1 MALFERIKTEIT
13 IEKTLIER
21 LKNHERDALEELYQ
35 LYAPSLLAVSI
46 RYTTNKHDAED
57 VVHDAF
63 IKILKNIHQFVPRFE
78 GAFEAWMKRITVN
91 TSINFLRKKAKL
103 TEFNGNIYDEGAIPD
118 TDNEN
123 PADMPHRIEPEAAI
137 RMVSELPPGY
147 RLVMN
152 LYVFENY
159 SHKEIAD
166 ELNISINTSKS
177 QLSKARALLRKK
189 VAQYYKRQQI
199 VE

>member
-1 MALFERIKTEIT
+1 MDKIEIT
-13 IEKTLIER
+13 IEKTFIER
-21 LKNHERDALEELYQ
+21 LKKHDCNALEELYQ
-35 LYAPSLLAVSI
+35 RYAPSLLAISI
-46 RYTTNKHDAED
+46 RYTTNKQDAED

-63 IKILKNIHQFVPRFE
+63 IKILNNIQHFVPKFE

-91 TSINFLRKKAKL
+91 TSINFLRKRAKL
-103 TEFNGNIYDEGAIPD
+103 TEINGNIYDEGAIPD
-118 TDNEN
+118 SVNEESDET
-123 PADMPHRIEPEAAI
+123 PQRIEPDAAI
-137 RMVSELPPGY
+137 KMISELPPGY
-147 RLVMN
+147 KVVMN

-166 ELNISINTSKS
+166 ELNISVNTSKS

-189 VAQYYKRQQI
+189 VVQYYKRQQI

>member
-1 MALFERIKTEIT
+1 MDKIEIT

-21 LKNHERDALEELYQ
+21 LKNRERDALEELYQ

-46 RYTTNKHDAED
+46 RYTTNKQDAED

-63 IKILKNIHQFVPRFE
+63 IKILNNIQHFVPKFE

-103 TEFNGNIYDEGAIPD
+103 TEINGHIYDEGAIPD
-118 TDNEN
+118 KGNEESSE
-123 PADMPHRIEPEAAI
+123 MPQQIEPEAAI
-137 RMVSELPPGY
+137 KMIGELPPGY
-147 RLVMN
+147 RMVMN

-159 SHKEIAD
+159 SHKEIAE
-166 ELNISINTSKS
+166 ELNISVNTSKS
-177 QLSKARALLRKK
+177 QLSKARALWRKK
-189 VAQYYKRQQI
+189 VAQNYKRQQI

>member
-1 MALFERIKTEIT
+1 MDKIEIT

-21 LKNHERDALEELYQ
+21 LKNRESDALEQLYQ
-35 LYAPSLLAVSI
+35 LYAPSLMAVSI

-63 IKILKNIHQFVPRFE
+63 IKILNNIDNFTPKFE

-91 TSINFLRKKAKL
+91 TSINFLRKRAKA
-103 TEFNGNIYDEGAIPD
+103 TELNGQIYDEGNIPD
-118 TDNEN
+118 TGNTDSSDLPEK
-123 PADMPHRIEPEAAI
+123 IEPEEAI
-137 RMVSELPPGY
+137 KMISELPPGY

-166 ELNISINTSKS
+166 ELNISVNTSKS

>member
-1 MALFERIKTEIT
+1 MDKIEIT

-21 LKNHERDALEELYQ
+21 LKNRERDALEQLYQ
-35 LYAPSLLAVSI
+35 LHAPSLMAVSI

-63 IKILKNIHQFVPRFE
+63 IKILNNIDHFTPKFE

-91 TSINFLRKKAKL
+91 TSINFLRKRAKA
-103 TEFNGNIYDEGAIPD
+103 TELNGHIYDEGNIPD
-118 TDNEN
+118 TGNEDSSDL
-123 PADMPHRIEPEAAI
+123 PQRIEPEEAI
-137 RMVSELPPGY
+137 KMISKLPPGY

-166 ELNISINTSKS
+166 KLNISVNTSKS